1 LLEVLD
7 GRLADNEYLA
17 GGYSLADIANF
28 SWVRGHKWAGVEI
41 DGLEH
46 LARWLKL
53 IDARPAVQRGLTVPE
68 YVDLEDMLKKADEA
82 AGKVQGILA

>member
-7 GRLADNEYLA
+7 GRLADNEFLA
-17 GGYSLADIANF
+17 GYYSLADIANY

-41 DGLEH
+41 DGLDH
-46 LARWLKL
+46 VARWLKT
-53 IDARPAVQRGLTVPE
+53 IDGRAAVQRGLAVPE
-68 YVDLEDMLKKADEA
+68 YVDLDEMLRKADEA